1 MLFMLAMALKFLA
14 AFMLFILAVALNALG
29 ALRLR
34 ATGFAVAGE
43 AGEAEIPEWL
53 ATTAFL
59 VALRFVIRDFFWIAM
74 VLSLLE
80 IFDFGNFD
88 RLSALIFQVQ
98 AGGQTL
104 APRFPGKSGVFLG

>member
-34 ATGFAVAGE
+34 ATGFAV

-88 RLSALIFQVQ
+88 RLSDLIFQVQ